1 MNDYNH
7 IKSYKETQIKTA
19 NQGRLIIMLYDA
31 AIKNVNMAISAFNEK
46 EKKLDSV
53 SNNIIKAQDV
63 ITELMVS
70 LDFEKGGEISKNLFS
85 LYIFMNQQ
93 LLEANLEK
101 KMQPLNVVR
110 DSLMELRDAWS
121 QITGKIGL
129 ENQNNGSSGINIAG

>member
-1 MNDYNH
+1 
-7 IKSYKETQIKTA
+7 
-19 NQGRLIIMLYDA
+19 
-31 AIKNVNMAISAFNEK
+31 MAISAFNEK